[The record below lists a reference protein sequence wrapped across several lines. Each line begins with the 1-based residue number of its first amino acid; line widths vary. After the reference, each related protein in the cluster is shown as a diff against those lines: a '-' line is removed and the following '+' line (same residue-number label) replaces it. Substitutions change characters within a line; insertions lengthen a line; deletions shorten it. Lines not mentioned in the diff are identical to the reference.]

1 MVVDEDMK
9 KYVVVDPM
17 KKLIKKEG
25 NCVVWLS
32 WKKMKCDRKGDKYG
46 HNYKM
51 MKDKKY

>member
-1 MVVDEDMK
+1 MYIPTYLAYKIMVVDEDMK

-32 WKKMKCDRKGDKYG
+32 
-46 HNYKM
+46 
-51 MKDKKY
+51 